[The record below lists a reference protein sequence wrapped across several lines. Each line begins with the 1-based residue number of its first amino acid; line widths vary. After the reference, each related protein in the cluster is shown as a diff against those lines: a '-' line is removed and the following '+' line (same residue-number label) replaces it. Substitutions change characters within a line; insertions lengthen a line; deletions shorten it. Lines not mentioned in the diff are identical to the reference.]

1 MKVPGFR
8 ISLKGGTA
16 ALLALLLAGLASSAL
31 ASSHREAPLISTDPV
46 ADNTDLYA
54 FRDPNYPN
62 NVVLIANWI
71 PMEEPA
77 GGPNFWHF
85 GEKIRYE
92 INIDNDGDGVEDI
105 TYRFLF
111 TQNVRRGDTYT
122 YNDGPIDG
130 VNAKAWGNDQNLI
143 VYFTYSVDKIIGR
156 SVTAT
161 GSAITRIADGLL
173 ELPNNV
179 GPKSFPDGYD
189 VATGA
194 GGGVYTMDN
203 NVQVFVGPRRDPF
216 FADLGVIFDLVNYR
230 AGTLPGD
237 HGGGINTLAGFNTHT
252 IALSVPIPQLT
263 RNGQMPTVLFD
274 PNAIIGVWST
284 TWRLQNR
291 TLSATGATPQETGQ
305 WVQVS
310 RLGQPLINEVVVPRA
325 AKDLFNA
332 SSPSQDSQFAAGV
345 LDPEVPKLLKAL
357 FNINSPPAPR
367 NDLLN
372 LVLGFPGLTRRPNE
386 AISDQL
392 RLNVAVYPTPKANA
406 SRLGLLAGDIG
417 GFPNGRRLGDD
428 VVDIE
433 LRVLAGVLVSGF
445 NVSPNNALGDGVD
458 GPDVPYLT
466 GFPYVARP
474 YSGFDHKHDNPAQV
488 PNSFVHADGAS
499 QD

>member
-1 MKVPGFR
+1 MRFPRFVNPGRFW
-8 ISLKGGTA
+8 A
-16 ALLALLLAGLASSAL
+16 PALLALLLGGTATDAV
-31 ASSHREAPLISTDPV
+31 ASSHREAPAIAADPV
-46 ADNTDLYA
+46 ADNTDVYA
-54 FRDPNYPN
+54 FRDPNYPKN
-62 NVVLIANWI
+62 IVIITNWI
-71 PMEEPA
+71 PLQEPA
-77 GGPNFWHF
+77 GGPNFWNF
-85 GEKIRYE
+85 GENVRYE
-92 INIDNDGDGVEDI
+92 IKVDNNGDGIEDV
-105 TYRFLF
+105 TYRFTF
-111 TQNVRRGDTYT
+111 TRHVRRGDTYT
-122 YNDGPIDG
+122 YNDGPIEG
-130 VNAKAWGNDQNLI
+130 VNAKAWGNDPNLI
-143 VYFTYSVDKIIGR
+143 VYNTYNVDKIIGF
-156 SVTAT
+156 T
-161 GSAITRIADGLL
+161 GTSSQITRIGQDLL

-179 GPKSFPDGYD
+179 GPKSFPDSYET
-189 VATGA
+189 ATGA

-203 NVQVFVGPRRDPF
+203 NVQVFVGPRRDSF
-216 FADLGVIFDLVNYR
+216 FADLGMIFDLVNFR

-237 HGGGINTLAGFNTHT
+237 HGGGTNTLAGFNCHT
-252 IALSVPIPQLT
+252 IAISVPIEQLT
-263 RNGQMPTVLFD
+263 VTGTVVTDISD
-274 PNAIIGVWST
+274 PRAIIGVWSSSS
-284 TWRLQNR
+284 RLQNR
-291 TLSATGATPQETGQ
+291 TLNSNGTSTESGSY
-305 WVQVS
+305 VQVS

-332 SSPSQDSQFAAGV
+332 SQPSQDAQFAAGV

-386 AISDQL
+386 TVADEL
-392 RLNVAVYPTPKANA
+392 RLNTAVYPTPKANA

-458 GPDVPYLT
+458 GPDVAFLT

-488 PNSFVHADGAS
+488 PNSFVHAEGAPLE
-499 QD
+499 

>member
-1 MKVPGFR
+1 MRVPRFLRPGR
-8 ISLKGGTA
+8 RWA
-16 ALLALLLAGLASSAL
+16 PALIALLLAAGSASTAA
-31 ASSHREAPLISTDPV
+31 ASSHREAPAISVDPV

-54 FRDPNYPN
+54 FRDPNYPKN
-62 NVVLIANWI
+62 IVMIANWI

-85 GEKIRYE
+85 GENIRYE

-111 TQNVRRGDTYT
+111 TRHVRRGDTYT
-122 YNDGPIDG
+122 YNDGPIEG
-130 VNAKAWGNDQNLI
+130 INAKAWGNDPNLI
-143 VYFTYSVDKIIGR
+143 VYYTYTVDRIIGP
-156 SVTAT
+156 SHVAT
-161 GSAITRIADGLL
+161 GSAITRIGQDLL

-189 VATGA
+189 TATGQ

-203 NVQVFVGPRRDPF
+203 NVQVFAGPRRDPF
-216 FADLGVIFDLVNYR
+216 FADLGMIFDLVNFR

-237 HGGGINTLAGFNTHT
+237 HGGGINSLAGFNTHT
-252 IALSVPIPQLT
+252 IALSVPIEQLT
-263 RNGQMPTVLFD
+263 KNGTAPTVLFD
-274 PNAIIGVWST
+274 PNAVIGIWSS
-284 TWRLQNR
+284 TWRPATRVLQANGFP
-291 TLSATGATPQETGQ
+291 AQETGDF
-305 WVQVS
+305 VQVS
-310 RLGQPLINEVVVPRA
+310 RLGNPLINEVVVPRA
-325 AKDLFNA
+325 FKDQFNA
-332 SSPSQDSQFAAGV
+332 TYPRDDAQYAGPI

-357 FNINSPPAPR
+357 FNIDSPPTPR

-386 AISDQL
+386 VVADEL

-406 SRLGLLAGDIG
+406 SRLGLLANDIG

-433 LRVLAGVLVSGF
+433 LRVLAGVLVTGF

-458 GPDVPYLT
+458 GPDAPYLT
-466 GFPYVARP
+466 GMPYAARP
-474 YSGFDHKHDNPAQV
+474 YSGFDHKHDNPPQV
-488 PNSFVHADGAS
+488 TNSFAHADPE
-499 QD
+499 

>member
-1 MKVPGFR
+1 MKVPR
-8 ISLKGGTA
+8 LRRLGTVA
-16 ALLALLLAGLASSAL
+16 VPALLALFLGSLSTAAL
-31 ASSHREAPLISTDPV
+31 ASSHREAPAISVDPQ

-62 NVVLIANWI
+62 NIVFIANWI

-85 GEKIRYE
+85 GEHIRYE

-111 TQNVRRGDTYT
+111 TQHVRRGDTYT
-122 YNDGPIDG
+122 YNDGPIEG
-130 VNAKAWGNDQNLI
+130 VDAKAWGNDPNLI
-143 VYFTYSVDKIIGR
+143 VYYTYSVDKIIGK
-156 SVTAT
+156 SVSAT
-161 GSAITRIADGLL
+161 GSSITRIADNLL

-189 VATGA
+189 VATGQ

-237 HGGGINTLAGFNTHT
+237 HGGGTNTLAGFNTHT

-274 PNAIIGVWST
+274 PNAVIGVWST
-284 TWRLQNR
+284 TWRLANR
-291 TLSATGATPQETGQ
+291 TLAANGTSAESGA
-305 WVQVS
+305 WIQVS
-310 RLGQPLINEVVVPRA
+310 RLGQPLINEVVVPRS

-332 SSPSQDSQFAAGV
+332 SAPSQDAQFAGGV

-386 AISDQL
+386 VVADEL

-428 VVDIE
+428 IVDIE

-445 NVSPNNALGDGVD
+445 DVSPNNALGDGVD

-466 GFPYVARP
+466 GFPYAARP
-474 YSGFDHKHDNPAQV
+474 YSGFDHKHDNPPQV
-488 PNSFVHADGAS
+488 TGSFVHDEAHSD
-499 QD
+499 

>member
-1 MKVPGFR
+1 MRFPRFRRGPGRLSAVPA
-8 ISLKGGTA
+8 LLAVLVLGGTA
-16 ALLALLLAGLASSAL
+16 AEVR
-31 ASSHREAPLISTDPV
+31 ASSHREAPQISNDPQ

-54 FRDPNYPN
+54 FRDPNYPKN
-62 NVVLIANWI
+62 IVMIANWI

-92 INIDNDGDGVEDI
+92 FNIDNNGDGVEDI

-111 TQNVRRGDTYT
+111 TRHVRRGDTYT
-122 YNDGPIDG
+122 YNDGPING
-130 VNAKAWGNDQNLI
+130 VDAKAWGNDTNLI
-143 VYFTYSVDKIIGR
+143 VYYTYSVDKIVGP
-156 SVTAT
+156 SGNAT
-161 GSAITRIADGLL
+161 GSTITRIGDNLL

-203 NVQVFVGPRRDPF
+203 NVQVFAGPRRDPF

-237 HGGGINTLAGFNTHT
+237 HGGGINTLAGFNCHT
-252 IALSVPIPQLT
+252 LAISVPIEQLT
-263 RNGQMPTVLFD
+263 SNGTAPTLPYD
-274 PNAIIGVWST
+274 PHAIIGVWST
-284 TWRLQNR
+284 TWRLANR
-291 TLSATGATPQETGQ
+291 TLSATGADPAESGA

-310 RLGQPLINEVVVPRA
+310 RLGQPLINEVVVPRS

-332 SSPSQDSQFAAGV
+332 SSPSADGQFADGV
-345 LDPEVPKLLKAL
+345 LRPEVPKLLKAL
-357 FNINSPPAPR
+357 FNIDSPPEPR

-372 LVLGFPGLTRRPNE
+372 LVLGFQGLTRRPGE
-386 AISDQL
+386 VVSDQL
-392 RLNVAVYPTPKANA
+392 RLNVAVYPTPKALA
-406 SRLGLLAGDIG
+406 SRLGLIAGDIG

-474 YSGFDHKHDNPAQV
+474 YSGFDHKHDNPVQV
-488 PNSFVHADGAS
+488 PNSFVHADE
-499 QD
+499 